1 MAEWLMVAVMG
12 ISGILFAAGG
22 TDIPGIGG
30 QKWIR
35 RFILPFAVSLICFFA
50 GFAPYRCIILL
61 VLLSAS
67 LHLGYGT
74 KVPYWRKIL
83 TFCSYS
89 IATLALGFSYWQILS
104 PILITLIF
112 WLSNQKWSSNTFVW
126 KIAEYLIGSLIGI
139 TIAHLISQI
148 Y

>member
-1 MAEWLMVAVMG
+1 MAEWLMVAIMG

-35 RFILPFAVSLICFFA
+35 RFLLPVVAALICFFA
-50 GFAPYRCIILL
+50 GFHWIRCVVLL
-61 VLLSAS
+61 VLLIAA
-67 LHLGYGT
+67 LHLGYGI

-89 IATLALGFSYWQILS
+89 IATLALGFSYWQLLS
-104 PILITLIF
+104 PALIALIF
-112 WLSNQKWSSNTFVW
+112 LLSNYKLTSSTFVW
-126 KIAEYLIGSLIGI
+126 KICEFLMGSLIGI

-148 Y
+148 N